1 MKRKISLSNSCLLLW
16 IPHPYQSQ
24 QKTHSKLLFLLN
36 FKIMVAMW
44 HIVVR
49 RIDMKVISCLFCNMF
64 VNHSKT
70 NRISPYFNH
79 QLFVVNVSIGYRLL
93 FWQQSH
99 AISGGVTGTPVTTIS
114 SIELGLLYLF
124 NKSDV
129 FFIFYISNIQWKL
142 INNMGAGYFID
153 K

>member
-1 MKRKISLSNSCLLLW
+1 MDPTSLSKPAENTRQTPFPAKFQNNGCYVA
-16 IPHPYQSQ
+16 HRC
-24 QKTHSKLLFLLN
+24 QKNRYESYFMSVLQCVRKS
-36 FKIMVAMW
+36 FKNK
-44 HIVVR
+44 H
-49 RIDMKVISCLFCNMF
+49 
-64 VNHSKT
+64 
-70 NRISPYFNH
+70 YFNH

-129 FFIFYISNIQWKL
+129 FFIFYI
-142 INNMGAGYFID
+142 
-153 K
+153 